1 MDIVTQRII
10 DVIKDLQDVEISY
23 EDVHAGKQIADFGL
37 DSIDSIELL
46 LELEDRFDGMDLPD
60 FDNAELVNLKEVWQY
75 LTDNLPS

>member
-1 MDIVTQRII
+1 MDIVTQKII

>member
-1 MDIVTQRII
+1 MDIVTQTII

-23 EDVHAGKQIADFGL
+23 DDVHAGKQIADFGL

-60 FDNAELVNLKEVWQY
+60 FDNAELANLKAVWQY